1 MSNSVE
7 WCLRIIDWTLLHS
20 ILVTVFPSEA
30 FSFEGGQ
37 KKKKWMSGLKRI
49 LMFCLC
55 VCLSV
60 CLDRRLLCGLPGP
73 HAQRRP
79 LRSQKDVCQQ
89 RPGPECLQE
98 GDHHHGENSDALF
111 QASSL
116 TSGCLNLLV
125 CRHLR
130 QRAHCLKDSFAKWLT
145 IKGLCY
151 KILRRNNSVCL
162 WLVIEPPSD
171 EKNPS
176 FSSFDAA
183 LSENVQWN
191 AHLPEISVALEYCL
205 IVASFPSLSNYEG
218 QTKQLRGQFLMWRAG
233 NTGLNIV
240 ATVFCKCTVLYTS
253 ADA

>member
-1 MSNSVE
+1 MVFENHRLNPLAQFFSHCISV
-7 WCLRIIDWTLLHS
+7 RS
-20 ILVTVFPSEA
+20 VFIR
-30 FSFEGGQ
+30 GRT
-37 KKKKWMSGLKRI
+37 KKKVNVWFEENPYVLS
-49 LMFCLC
+49 

-116 TSGCLNLLV
+116 TSGCLILLV

-130 QRAHCLKDSFAKWLT
+130 QRAQCLKDSFAKWLT

-162 WLVIEPPSD
+162 WLVIEPPTRR
-171 EKNPS
+171 EKSILQFFWCCTFRKRAMKRTPPWGLRRSGILFNS
-176 FSSFDAA
+176 R
-183 LSENVQWN
+183 LV
-191 AHLPEISVALEYCL
+191 SVPL
-205 IVASFPSLSNYEG
+205 
-218 QTKQLRGQFLMWRAG
+218 
-233 NTGLNIV
+233 
-240 ATVFCKCTVLYTS
+240 
-253 ADA
+253 